1 MIGSDGGLT
10 EFVTSTA
17 RARARSASAARGGAA
32 HGESHHQPREL
43 FVLSREVNAMIPK
56 TARIATSGA
65 VTMRR
70 VEGNIKRTTIVQ
82 KMKLLMGVASVCV
95 PR

>member
-1 MIGSDGGLT
+1 MIGSEGGLT

-17 RARARSASAARGGAA
+17 RAPARSASAARGVAA

-70 VEGNIKRTTIVQ
+70 VEGNIKRMTIVQ
-82 KMKLLMGVASVCV
+82 KIMSRMVIASVCV